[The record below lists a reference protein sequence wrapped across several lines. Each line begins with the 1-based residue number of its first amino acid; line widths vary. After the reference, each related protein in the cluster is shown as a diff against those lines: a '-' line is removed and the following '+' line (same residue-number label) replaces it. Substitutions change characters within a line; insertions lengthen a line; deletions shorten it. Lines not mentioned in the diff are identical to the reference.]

1 MNTDSEDIF
10 NGGFSIEQAIAK
22 LRTRLLDLSS
32 RNGLINYKHPNK
44 GCLRFVNQP
53 NLNAIFERLVENNK
67 PVILKNVP
75 LPPNDLFTT
84 KRPIA
89 ESHAK
94 ENLGVD
100 ISPDFPISC
109 CDPTSGKHFTKI
121 QTLYYPADLEKLCR
135 KIRAQARTVV
145 EETGTNML
153 YLMFG
158 FLEYYESEDSER
170 PLIAPLLSLPVVLEK
185 DTIDQESR
193 TYNYSI
199 SYSGEDLQD
208 NQSLR
213 VKLEQEFLL
222 QLPVFDEDD
231 TPGTYL
237 KKVDKTIRMQKRWKV
252 RYQLTL
258 GFLSFGK
265 LAIWSDLDIKK
276 WPGLSKSPLL
286 RKLFSGGSIE
296 FNGEY
301 GEDYD
306 IDKLPTTA
314 APTLIYNA
322 DSAQHSA
329 IIDVLDGKNRVIIG
343 PPGTGKS
350 QTITNIIGAAINKG
364 LKVLFVSEKLA
375 ALEVVRNR
383 LNQADLGSFCLELHS
398 HKTQKKKFLED
409 IQKCIDEKFPP
420 TSLLEGRLSALGDYK
435 KQLNSYAEFMSSVIG
450 NQLGLTV
457 NQLFWRTERLR
468 QSVNIPITES
478 AFLRESPNWTWND
491 IEQKRFKLDSLRQ
504 LYDSVG
510 GYTSDHP
517 WWGFV
522 PNSLLPGDEVKVNMK
537 MAEASKH
544 VEALNETINQYI
556 KETGLLSEP
565 DLAHFIELREA
576 IATVPDIPDNF
587 NISLFCALYESN
599 GNQKERTNELVE
611 EAVRLAQK
619 AILLKTETEEFIRSE
634 APVSYEEL
642 EALHKI
648 CFPNL
653 KLAVLNDTI
662 SNLQSKTAAAS
673 TAYVTFMELT
683 EKNDFNYYPIT
694 PSLLKHLENLLHNLD
709 TASIKIENQP
719 LSSINRGN
727 QKLLTWVEHTSE
739 SFEIIKRTAHDY
751 QLPFDGTAQCLA
763 SLNDGKALNGLLPH
777 VTVEQ
782 QTVESLQFYLK
793 EIPEDLGDTSLAD
806 LKVRHIRASELT
818 HRIAKALNDIKV
830 YTEDLAF
837 PFNGSTK
844 SLAQLT
850 TVCTIAKEAPFSLLN
865 YRGTYLSNPLLS
877 ELLAEAKRLK
887 RKEAD
892 MRESLKQSI
901 YLDALPDIDSLKAAF
916 RTLRQTNDS
925 ILNIFNSDWKAAVKL
940 VNSISKNKIKG
951 PSINYQNVLTPI
963 LEWDDTVNKFH
974 QHSFNESFGILYKGL
989 ETDTDK
995 LEKLYDW
1002 YIQSREKL
1010 LKQGNLKS
1018 IIDLINIDFETL
1030 QEYATLS
1037 DDVLKASAEIHTC
1050 IKELSYLFF
1059 ENYSMVSDSYIDMA
1073 IENFRT
1079 KNSIIN
1085 YLIGLLNTYVS
1096 DDISSAKALH
1106 LLSAKLAFTKL
1117 KNNFLT
1123 LQEAIE
1129 QVRVEIEPDLPGISL
1144 HPIVDWGSYL
1154 DTIKKV
1160 QQDIHSLSDSLSPL
1174 NTTASP
1180 QTIHTFFQAKL
1191 SLEKAISEL
1200 NIQIPAQKTE
1210 DWKSFAN
1217 HIYLPS
1223 TYLSNFISFISPT
1236 INYPDITLKSAFD
1249 NLKKKQSA
1257 DLLVL
1262 EVKEKFDEV
1271 QLGEVLFDG
1280 YKTDL
1285 EAISATLLWSNSLIK
1300 IQKIKKSE
1308 LLPLLIGLDC
1318 KKNFYYYRQSLDKID
1333 YHYQLTVSTLQE
1345 LDNFGNF
1352 SWQEWNSHTSKTD
1365 RKVYGSLLHQKI
1377 ISALTNADL
1386 VLPWSQ
1392 YYSQKRDC
1400 QKEGLNWFIS
1410 GLEEAHF
1417 PPLMTESVFQYSVY
1431 WSISKIIYSTHP
1443 ILKEFNGFK
1452 HQALRTEFASLDEQI
1467 IKQTGKAFAHHIY
1480 KNRRVPQGDPGP
1492 SPKDKTDLWLL
1503 RHEINKTTRHLPI
1516 RQLLKRSGAALQAL
1530 KPCFMMGPL
1539 SAAQYLEHG
1548 SLEFDLIVMDEAS
1561 QLRPEEALGVIAR
1574 GKQLVVVG
1582 DPKQLPP
1589 TRFFDRIMEDDEE
1602 EGEGANIFEGSESIL
1617 DICQQLFHPVRTL
1630 KWHYRS
1636 QHESLIAFSNHH
1648 FYDGGLVFFPSPFN
1662 KSNRLGIKFRY
1673 LKNGVYENR
1682 RNIYEA
1688 TRLVDSVFEH
1698 ILKYPEES
1706 IGIVTL
1712 NQTQRDLVD
1721 DLLEKKLFN
1730 SEAVLKYKEYWE
1742 KEEMPLFVKNLE
1754 NVQGD
1759 ERDVIFISTTF
1770 GKGANANKVRQ
1781 NFGPISRPDGWRRLN
1796 VLFTR
1801 ARRKIELFT
1810 SMLPEDIVIDEQTP
1824 RGTKALRDYLHFANN
1839 NILFSGT
1846 PSGREADSDFELSVK
1861 DVLESKGYEVVPQL
1875 GVAGYFVDLAV
1886 KNPERLGE
1894 FLAAIECDGASY
1906 HSSRSARDRDRI
1918 RQEILESLGWRD
1930 RIYRIWSTDWFYNPR
1945 RETERL
1951 LEFLEQRRKSDKI
1964 QTDEDDYYIDI
1975 QDEEEFKS
1983 FLQEVHKTNIISE
1996 TENTPPE
2003 IFVGLGDKVTFHY
2016 TDKPL
2021 DNLVVT
2027 LIQEASNP
2035 KKHLYNINTPLGKAL
2050 LDAKVGDFREVIYN
2064 ENKRVIRVRGI
2075 EKTA

>member
-1 MNTDSEDIF
+1 MNTGSEDIF

-22 LRTRLLDLSS
+22 LRTRLLDLSA
-32 RNGLINYKHPNK
+32 RNGLINYKYPNK

-53 NLNAIFERLVENNK
+53 NLNAIFERLVESNK
-67 PVILKNVP
+67 PVILRNVP
-75 LPPNDLFTT
+75 LPPNDLFTS

-89 ESHAK
+89 EVHAK
-94 ENLGVD
+94 ENLGID
-100 ISPDFPISC
+100 ISTDFLITSC
-109 CDPTSGKHFTKI
+109 APTQGKHWTKI

-185 DTIDQESR
+185 DTVDQESR

-199 SYSGEDLQD
+199 NYSGEDLQD

-222 QLPVFDEDD
+222 QLPVFDEEDN
-231 TPGTYL
+231 PGTYFE
-237 KKVDKTIRMQKRWKV
+237 KVEKAVRTQKRWKV

-276 WPGLSKSPLL
+276 WPGLIKSPLL

-301 GEDYD
+301 GEDYE
-306 IDKLPTTA
+306 IDKLPITA
-314 APTLIYNA
+314 APTLIYSA

-329 IIDVLDGKNRVIIG
+329 ILDVLDGKNRVIIG

-350 QTITNIIGAAINKG
+350 QTITNIIAVAINKG
-364 LKVLFVSEKLA
+364 LRVLFVSEKLA
-375 ALEVVRNR
+375 ALEVVRKR
-383 LNQADLGSFCLELHS
+383 LNQANLGSFCLELHS

-420 TSLLEGRLSALGDYK
+420 TNLFDGKLSALSSYK

-468 QSVNIPITES
+468 QSVNISITES
-478 AFLRESPNWTWND
+478 AFLRESSNWTWND
-491 IEQKRFKLDSLRQ
+491 IEQKRFKLDSLSK
-504 LYDSVG
+504 LYESVG
-510 GYTSDHP
+510 GYTTDHP

-537 MAEASKH
+537 MSEASKH
-544 VEALNETINQYI
+544 VESLNETINQYI
-556 KETGLLSEP
+556 KETGLLLEP

-576 IATVPDIPDNF
+576 IAAVPDIPDNF
-587 NISLFCALYESN
+587 NITLFCALYESN

-619 AILLKTETEEFIRSE
+619 AILLKTETEEFIRPEVSI
-634 APVSYEEL
+634 SYEEL

-653 KLAVLNDTI
+653 KPAILNDSI
-662 SNLQSKTAAAS
+662 SNLQSKVATAS

-694 PSLLKHLENLLHNLD
+694 PSLLTHLENILHSLD
-709 TASIKIENQP
+709 TTSIKIENQ
-719 LSSINRGN
+719 SFSNIIRGN
-727 QKLLTWVEHTSE
+727 QKLRTWVEHTTE
-739 SFEIIKRTAHDY
+739 SFEKIKKTAHDY
-751 QLPFDGTAQCLA
+751 KLPFDGTTQCLE
-763 SLNDGKALNGLLPH
+763 SLNNGNALNGLLPH
-777 VTVEQ
+777 VAVEQ
-782 QTVESLQFYLK
+782 QTVDSLQFYLK
-793 EIPEDLGDTSLAD
+793 EIPEELGDISLRN
-806 LKVRHIRASELT
+806 LSEHHTKASELT
-818 HRIAKALNDIKV
+818 PRISNALKDIKE
-830 YTEDLAF
+830 YTDDLSF

-844 SLAQLT
+844 SLAQLI

-865 YRGTYLSNPLLS
+865 YRGSYLSNPLLS
-877 ELLAEAKRLK
+877 ELLADAEKLQ

-901 YLDALPDIDSLKAAF
+901 YLDALPDINTLKATF
-916 RTLRQTNDS
+916 RTLRQSGDS
-925 ILNIFNSDWKAAVKL
+925 ILNIFNGEWNAAVKL
-940 VNSISKNKIKG
+940 VNSISKIKIKG
-951 PSINYQNVLTPI
+951 KSIDYLNVLTPI
-963 LEWDDTVNKFH
+963 LDWNATVNEFH
-974 QHSFNESFGILYKGL
+974 QRNFNTGFGLLYKGL
-989 ETDTDK
+989 ETDISK
-995 LEKLYDW
+995 LKKLNEW
-1002 YIQSREKL
+1002 YIKSREQL

-1018 IIDLINIDFETL
+1018 IIDLINIDSETL

-1037 DDVLKASAEIHTC
+1037 DGVFKASAEIHAC
-1050 IKELSYLFF
+1050 IKELSQLFF
-1059 ENYSMVSDSYIDMA
+1059 ENHSMVVDSYIDLTV
-1073 IENFRT
+1073 EKFQT

-1085 YLIGLLNTYVS
+1085 YLIGFLNTYVTN
-1096 DDISSAKALH
+1096 DISPAKASH

-1117 KNNFLT
+1117 KNSFLI
-1123 LQEAIE
+1123 LQEAIGK
-1129 QVRVEIEPDLPGISL
+1129 QRVEIELDLSGISL
-1144 HPIVDWGSYL
+1144 LPIVDWGSYL

-1160 QQDIHSLSDSLSPL
+1160 QQDIHSLSDNLSPL
-1174 NTTASP
+1174 STTASP
-1180 QTIHTFFQAKL
+1180 QTILTFFKAKL

-1200 NIQIPAQKTE
+1200 TIQNTASKTE
-1210 DWKSFAN
+1210 DWRSFAD

-1223 TYLSNFISFISPT
+1223 TYLSNIISVISQA
-1236 INYPDITLKSAFD
+1236 ISYPDITLKSAFD
-1249 NLKKKQSA
+1249 NLKKRQNA
-1257 DLLVL
+1257 DLLL
-1262 EVKEKFDEV
+1262 LKVKEKFDEA
-1271 QLGEVLFDG
+1271 QLGEVLFNS

-1285 EAISATLLWSNSLIK
+1285 GAITATLSWGNSLNK
-1300 IQKIKKSE
+1300 TQKIKKSE
-1308 LLPLLIGLDC
+1308 LLPLFIGLDC
-1318 KKNFYYYRQSLDKID
+1318 KKHFYYYRQLLDKLD
-1333 YHYQLTVSTLQE
+1333 EHYQLTVSALQG
-1345 LDNFGNF
+1345 LNNFGNF
-1352 SWQEWNSHTSKTD
+1352 SWQEWNSLNSKTD
-1365 RKVYGSLLHQKI
+1365 RKVYASILHQKI
-1377 ISALTNADL
+1377 LNARNNAHL

-1410 GLEEAHF
+1410 GLEEKYF
-1417 PPLMTESVFQYSVY
+1417 PSIMTESVFLYSVY
-1431 WSISKIIYSTHP
+1431 WSISKTIYSTHP

-1452 HQALRTEFASLDEQI
+1452 HQSLRSEFATLDEQV
-1467 IKQTGKAFAHHIY
+1467 IKQTGKVFAHNIY

-1492 SPKDKTDLWLL
+1492 SPRDKTDLWLL

-1602 EGEGANIFEGSESIL
+1602 EGEGTNIFEGSESIL

-1630 KWHYRS
+1630 RWHYRS

-1730 SEAVLKYKEYWE
+1730 SDAVLKYKEYWE

-1770 GKGANANKVRQ
+1770 GKVANANKVRQ

-1846 PSGREADSDFELSVK
+1846 PTGREADSDFELSVK

-1906 HSSRSARDRDRI
+1906 HSSKSARDRDRI

-1945 RETERL
+1945 REKERL
-1951 LEFLEQRRKSDKI
+1951 MEFLEQRRKSDKVQI
-1964 QTDEDDYYIDI
+1964 DEEDYYIDI

-1983 FLQEVHKTNIISE
+1983 FLQEVHKTNIINE
-1996 TENTPPE
+1996 TDNTPPE

-2021 DNLVVT
+2021 DSVVVT
-2027 LIQEASNP
+2027 LIKEASNP
-2035 KKHLYNINTPLGKAL
+2035 KNHQYNVDTPLGKAL
-2050 LDAKVGDFREVIYN
+2050 LDAKVGDFREVKYN
-2064 ENKRVIRVRGI
+2064 ENKRAIRVKAI

>member
-1 MNTDSEDIF
+1 MTTDSENIF
-10 NGGFSIEQAIAK
+10 NGGFSIEQAITK

-44 GCLRFVNQP
+44 GCLRIVNCP
-53 NLNAIFERLVENNK
+53 NLNAVFERLVESNK
-67 PVILKNVP
+67 SIVLKNVS
-75 LPPNDLFTT
+75 LPPNDLFTA

-89 ESHAK
+89 ELHAK
-94 ENLGVD
+94 ENLGIDV
-100 ISPDFPISC
+100 STDFPVTC
-109 CDPTSGKHFTKI
+109 FEPPTGKHWTKI
-121 QTLYYPADLEKLCR
+121 QTLHYPADLEKLCR

-158 FLEYYESEDSER
+158 FLEYYESEDSEN
-170 PLIAPLLSLPVVLEK
+170 PLVAPLLSLPVVLEK

-199 SYSGEDLQD
+199 SYSGEDIQD

-222 QLPVFDEDD
+222 KLPVFDEEDN
-231 TPGTYL
+231 PGTYF
-237 KKVDKTIRMQKRWKV
+237 KKIEKVVQTQRRWKI

-265 LAIWSDLDIKK
+265 LAIWSDLDVKK
-276 WPGLSKSPLL
+276 WPGLVKSPLL

-301 GEDYD
+301 GEDYE
-306 IDKLPTTA
+306 IDKFPVTS

-375 ALEVVRNR
+375 ALEVVRKR
-383 LNQADLGSFCLELHS
+383 LNQANLGSFCLELHS

-420 TSLLEGRLSALGDYK
+420 TPLLGNQLSVLSDYK
-435 KQLNSYAEFMSSVIG
+435 KQLNAYADFMSSVIG

-468 QSVNIPITES
+468 QSVNTPITES
-478 AFLRESPNWTWND
+478 AFLQESPNWTWND
-491 IEQKRFKLDSLRQ
+491 IEQKRFKLDSLQ
-504 LYDSVG
+504 KLYESVG

-517 WWGFV
+517 WWGFI
-522 PNSLLPGDEVKVNMK
+522 PNPFLPGDGVKINTIIK
-537 MAEASKH
+537 EAS
-544 VEALNETINQYI
+544 EYAELLNKAICQYI
-556 KETGLLSEP
+556 NETGLATEP
-565 DLAHFIELREA
+565 DLVHFTELREA
-576 IATVPDIPDNF
+576 IVSVPDIPDNF
-587 NISLFCALYESN
+587 NAVLFCTLYEPN
-599 GNQKERTNELVE
+599 GNLKPHANELVE
-611 EAVRLAQK
+611 EAVRLTQK
-619 AILLKTETEEFIRSE
+619 AILLKTETEEFI
-634 APVSYEEL
+634 PPKVSISYDDL
-642 EALHKI
+642 DALHKI

-653 KLAVLNDTI
+653 KMALLNDSL
-662 SNLQSKTAAAS
+662 SNLQNKAAIAS
-673 TAYVTFMELT
+673 DAYETFIGLNN
-683 EKNDFNYYPIT
+683 KNDINFYWIT
-694 PSLLKHLENLLHNLD
+694 PSLLTRLEDLLMRIIE
-709 TASIKIENQP
+709 TSSIKIENQP
-719 LSSINRGN
+719 LNVIVRGN
-727 QKLLTWVEHTSE
+727 QNLLSWVEHTSE
-739 SFEIIKRTAHDY
+739 SFEKIKRIANDY
-751 QLPFDGTAQCLA
+751 QLSFDGTAQSLD
-763 SLNDGKALNGLLPH
+763 SLNNGSALIGLLPQ

-782 QTVESLQFYLK
+782 QTIDSLQFSLK
-793 EIPEDLGDTSLAD
+793 EIPEELGDITLSD
-806 LKVRHIRASELT
+806 LRVRNTKATELIQ
-818 HRIAKALNDIKV
+818 RISQAFKDIKA
-830 YTEDLAF
+830 YADDLSF
-837 PFNGSTK
+837 PFNGNTK

-865 YRGTYLSNPLLS
+865 YRGSYLSNPLFG
-877 ELLAEAKRLK
+877 ELLAEAKKLK
-887 RKEAD
+887 GTEAY
-892 MRESLKQSI
+892 MRESLQQSI
-901 YLDALPDIDSLKAAF
+901 YLDALPDINSLKSAF

-925 ILNIFNSDWKAAVKL
+925 ILNIFNSDWKTAVKL

-951 PSINYQNVLTPI
+951 TSVNYQKVLAPI
-963 LEWDDTVNKFH
+963 LDWYETVNIFH
-974 QHSFNESFGILYKGL
+974 QRNFKDSFGVLYKGL

-995 LEKLYDW
+995 LEKLHDW
-1002 YIQSREKL
+1002 YVQSREKL

-1018 IIDLINIDFETL
+1018 IVDLISIDSETL

-1037 DDVLKASAEIHTC
+1037 DDVLKASEEIHTC
-1050 IKELSYLFF
+1050 IKELNHLFF
-1059 ENYSMVSDSYIDMA
+1059 EQYSTVSDNYIDMT
-1073 IENFRT
+1073 IENFQA
-1079 KNSIIN
+1079 KNSLIT
-1085 YLIGLLNTYVS
+1085 YLTRLLNTYVT
-1096 DDISSAKALH
+1096 DDVSPAKARH

-1117 KNNFLT
+1117 DTDFLT
-1123 LQEAIE
+1123 IREAVERQKI
-1129 QVRVEIEPDLPGISL
+1129 EIEPDLPGISL
-1144 HPIVDWGSYL
+1144 LPIVDWGLYL
-1154 DTIKKV
+1154 DTIKNV
-1160 QQDIHSLSDSLSPL
+1160 QQDIRKLSESLTPYSK
-1174 NTTASP
+1174 TATP
-1180 QTIHTFFQAKL
+1180 KIIHEFLKAKL
-1191 SLEKAISEL
+1191 NLDKAINDL
-1200 NIQIPAQKTE
+1200 NIQIPVNKSE

-1217 HIYLPS
+1217 HFYMPV
-1223 TYLSNFISFISPT
+1223 TNLSNYVVAVSQT
-1236 INYPDITLKSAFD
+1236 INNPSITLKSAID
-1249 NLKKKQSA
+1249 NLKKRQNA
-1257 DLLVL
+1257 DLLL
-1262 EVKEKFDEV
+1262 LKIREKFDEV
-1271 QLGEVLFDG
+1271 QLGGALYNG
-1280 YKTDL
+1280 YETDL
-1285 EAISATLLWSNSLIK
+1285 DSITATLSWGNALIK
-1300 IQKIKKSE
+1300 AQKITKSE
-1308 LLPLLIGLDC
+1308 LLPLLFGLDF
-1318 KKNFYYYRQSLDKID
+1318 KNHLYHYKSLLDNID
-1333 YHYQLTVSTLQE
+1333 EYYQLTVTTLQE
-1345 LDNFGNF
+1345 LNKFGNF
-1352 SWQEWNSHTSKTD
+1352 SWQQWSGSNSTVDHKIFA
-1365 RKVYGSLLHQKI
+1365 SLLQQKI
-1377 ISALTNADL
+1377 TKALANANL
-1386 VLPWSQ
+1386 VLQWSQ
-1392 YYSQKRDC
+1392 YIYQKRDC
-1400 QKEGLNWFIS
+1400 EKEGLSWFIS
-1410 GLEEAHF
+1410 GLEEKKF
-1417 PPLMTESVFQYSVY
+1417 PSSMTETVFQYSVY
-1431 WSISKIIYSTHP
+1431 WSISRIIYSTHP
-1443 ILKEFNGFK
+1443 ILKEFNGLK
-1452 HQALRTEFASLDEQI
+1452 HQSLRTEFASLDDQV
-1467 IKQTGKAFAHHIY
+1467 IKQTGKAFAHHIS
-1480 KNRRVPQGDPGP
+1480 KNRRIPQGDPGP
-1492 SPKDKTDLWLL
+1492 SPRDKTDLWLL

-1548 SLEFDLIVMDEAS
+1548 SLEFDLVVMDEAS

-1574 GKQLVVVG
+1574 GKQLVIVG

-1589 TRFFDRIMEDDEE
+1589 TRFFDKIMEEE
-1602 EGEGANIFEGSESIL
+1602 EEEEGANIFEGSESIL

-1630 KWHYRS
+1630 RWHYRS

-1648 FYDGGLVFFPSPFN
+1648 FYNGGLVFFPSPFN

-1682 RNIYEA
+1682 RNINEA

-1730 SEAVLKYKEYWE
+1730 SDAVLKYKEYWE

-1770 GKGANANKVRQ
+1770 GKGVNTSKVRQ

-1824 RGTKALRDYLHFANN
+1824 RGTKALRDYLYFANN
-1839 NILFSGT
+1839 NILYSGT
-1846 PSGREADSDFELSVK
+1846 PTGREVDSDFELSVK

-1894 FLAAIECDGASY
+1894 FMAAIECDGASY
-1906 HSSRSARDRDRI
+1906 HSSKSARDRDRI
-1918 RQEILESLGWRD
+1918 RQEILESLGWKD

-1945 RETERL
+1945 HETERL
-1951 LEFLEQRRKSDKI
+1951 LEFLERRRMAD
-1964 QTDEDDYYIDI
+1964 TVRTDDEDYYRDI
-1975 QDEEEFKS
+1975 QNENEFES
-1983 FLQEVHKTNIISE
+1983 FLKEVSEPNIINE
-1996 TENTPPE
+1996 ADNTPPE
-2003 IFVGLGDKVTFHY
+2003 VFVGLRDKVTFHY

-2021 DNLVVT
+2021 TNLVVT
-2027 LIQEASNP
+2027 LIQEASDP
-2035 KKHLYNINTPLGKAL
+2035 KNHQYNVDTPLGKAL
-2050 LDAKVGDFREVIYN
+2050 LDAKVGDTREVVFN
-2064 ENKRVIRVRGI
+2064 GNKRVIRVRAI
-2075 EKTA
+2075 EKTS